1 MKEQEK
7 ESKGRKIIEKETVAQ
22 TEETGVIAK
31 IQRLVEEKRNLV
43 IGVSLGVIILV
54 IGIFLLTSYLRTSNE
69 EKVNAASFAL
79 SKIMEAYLGN
89 EYEKALN
96 GDKTVLVNN
105 KPLMG
110 LVEIV
115 SEYKNTNP
123 AKVAALYAGDCY
135 INLGKHNEAKKYFE
149 IATGSESA
157 VIKEGAFAGL
167 GICSELEGKYDEA
180 VTHYEKAII
189 FAISPVTKNRYQ
201 YFQGLCYEELGQ
213 KEKAEKIYLEIVA
226 ENASE
231 FVGMAKGGLARIGTI
246 IE

>member
-1 MKEQEK
+1 MKEQEQENK
-7 ESKGRKIIEKETVAQ
+7 SRRKVEAEAVAKV
-22 TEETGVIAK
+22 EETGTIAK

-43 IGVSLGVIILV
+43 IGVSIGVIILV
-54 IGIFLLTSYLRTSNE
+54 LGIFLLTNYLRTSAE
-69 EKVNAASFAL
+69 EKSNAASFAL

-89 EYEKALN
+89 EYEKALS
-96 GDKTVLVNN
+96 GDKAVLVNN

-115 SEYKNTNP
+115 NEYKSTSS

-135 INLGKHNEAKKYFE
+135 ISLGKHSDAKKYFE

-157 VIKEGAFAGL
+157 IIKEGAFAGL
-167 GICSELEGKYDEA
+167 GICSEIEGKYEEA
-180 VTHYEKAII
+180 ASFYEKAIA
-189 FAISPVTKNRYQ
+189 FSVSPGTRNRYQ
-201 YFQGLCYEELGQ
+201 YFQGLCFEELGQ
-213 KEKAEKIYLEIVA
+213 KDKAEKIYLEIVA